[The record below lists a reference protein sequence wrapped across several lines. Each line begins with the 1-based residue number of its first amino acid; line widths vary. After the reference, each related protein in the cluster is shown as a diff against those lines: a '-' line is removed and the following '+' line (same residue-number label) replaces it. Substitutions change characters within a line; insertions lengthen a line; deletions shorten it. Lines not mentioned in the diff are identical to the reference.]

1 MCHNPRAMSTTPPPS
16 LEVEILFA
24 LIRHRYGA
32 RLDTAQLEDVRK
44 VVEGLTR
51 DLLALR
57 AASVPD
63 DAEPGQPFIPFRS
76 EG

>member
-1 MCHNPRAMSTTPPPS
+1 MSTPPPS
-16 LEVEILFA
+16 PEVEILFA
-24 LIRHRYGA
+24 LIRQRYGA
-32 RLDTAQLEDVRK
+32 RLNAAQLEDVRR

-57 AASVPD
+57 SVAIPD
-63 DAEPGQPFIPFRS
+63 DAEPAQPFIPFRS